1 MSKTVSTVSVDF
13 KNRYALTNYIEII
26 KYYKL
31 PFYKRWFK
39 DAPTKQLIEV

>member
-1 MSKTVSTVSVDF
+1 MVKTISTTVSF
-13 KNRYALTNYIEII
+13 KNRYALINYIEII

-39 DAPTKQLIEV
+39 DVPTKQLIEI